1 MSDNSNT
8 SSLFDVLQGPH
19 SDQPVFV
26 QVSLISVAVTSIS
39 LQLVFPFYAY
49 VNRVNRERDKNTL
62 VYPLIDHFYGM
73 MKKTQA
79 IFVLMYA
86 MAIYTAVKRQK
97 VSFLCL
103 LIVLCFY
110 ILIVFTQVF
119 QFFLMVLAIQK
130 FILYFSPSSQKYI
143 IPSRKNMQNF
153 IRFAYYFFISKEIIS
168 LILYYLGDNTRGNKI
183 FFYLPYQYFD
193 QIFFAAMNITFFA
206 SALLYIP
213 IFISVR
219 KMSNLRTVQESKP
232 QIYIFWQTM
241 TALIAKIVHTSIF
254 TYTYASNIFLMIAL
268 TRVFDVF
275 SVPVIIQISYLTC
288 NRQNLITLLS
298 SFKGRR
304 LIRELLTT
312 EVTSAVGPDPR
323 RHMI

>member
-86 MAIYTAVKRQK
+86 MAIYTAVKRQ
-97 VSFLCL
+97 
-103 LIVLCFY
+103 
-110 ILIVFTQVF
+110 
-119 QFFLMVLAIQK
+119 
-130 FILYFSPSSQKYI
+130 
-143 IPSRKNMQNF
+143 N
-153 IRFAYYFFISKEIIS
+153 